1 MYNAEKIFFEIRTN
15 PVPIKWAYL
24 LDRRIV
30 GFDHNVIF
38 YGKI

>member
-1 MYNAEKIFFEIRTN
+1 MYNARKIFFEIRTN
-15 PVPIKWAYL
+15 PVPIKPTYL

-30 GFDHNVIF
+30 GFEVPVF